1 MKIAPPE
8 GLSKPTAKWWRSV
21 REDFNI
27 EDAAGLAL
35 LTAAARA
42 LDRAEQAR
50 KLIDE
55 HGVAVKDRFGQ
66 LRSNPA
72 VAAERDAQATF
83 RASLRELGLDLEPI
97 GRVGRPGG
105 R

>member
-1 MKIAPPE
+1 MKTRTPE
-8 GLSKPTAKWWRSV
+8 GLSRTAGAWWQSV
-21 REDFNI
+21 RDDFNI

-50 KLIDE
+50 VLIDA
-55 HGVAVKDRFGQ
+55 HGVAVLDRFGQ

-83 RASLRELGLDLEPI
+83 RASLRELGLDLEPV